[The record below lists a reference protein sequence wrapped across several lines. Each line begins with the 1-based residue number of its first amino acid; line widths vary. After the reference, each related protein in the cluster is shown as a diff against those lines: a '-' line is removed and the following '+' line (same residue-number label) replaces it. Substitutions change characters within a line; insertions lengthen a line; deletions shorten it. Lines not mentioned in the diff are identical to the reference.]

1 EPDEVAENFLRA
13 LSQHTL
19 NKKRGISGALGLMSR
34 FAAIL
39 KEEKAVIAKRNEE
52 AMKEEVAHYRQ
63 TTEGDYLKRREEY
76 YKALTEAEYLQ
87 QRNALIDYLMMWF
100 GDAMR
105 LQNGATHLDLPSFE
119 EGTRMMAE
127 SMSTDELSQR
137 IAAIEVLRENL
148 NTNVFEAL
156 ALEVGFI
163 RAFG

>member
-1 EPDEVAENFLRA
+1 LNTLKKHAV
-13 LSQHTL
+13 SQQS
-19 NKKRGISGALGLMSR
+19 GVSGALGLMAK

-39 KEEKAVIAKRNEE
+39 KAEKAAIAKRNDE
-52 AMKEEVAHYRQ
+52 ALKAEVAHYRQ

-87 QRNALIDYLMMWF
+87 QRNQLIDYLMMWF

-105 LQNGATHLDLPSFE
+105 LQNGAQHLDLPDYKD
-119 EGTRMMAE
+119 GTSLLAD
-127 SMSTDELSQR
+127 SLTIDQLSKR
-137 IAAIEVLRENL
+137 VKAVEALRENL